1 MGVVFGVGFVIVV
14 VVSLLNLQKKKTLDV
29 PSAFSNRHQTQ
40 VQLH

>member
-1 MGVVFGVGFVIVV
+1 MGVVFGVGLVVVV
-14 VVSLLNLQKKKTLDV
+14 VVSLLNLQKKMTLDV